1 MTRPDSSD
9 SMPER
14 IGPYKLVRA
23 LGKGGMG
30 VVYEGVD
37 TRLNRRVAIKTAR
50 MDRIDPGDLEAR
62 ERFLREA
69 RAAAAL
75 NHPGIITI
83 YEADEWE
90 GGLFIAME
98 FVEGTDLAG
107 WVKRNGP
114 PSVELAVDWLATL
127 AETLAFAHRRG
138 IIHRDIKPAN
148 ILVPDE
154 GHLKI
159 TDFGIARLESST
171 LTQEGAVLGTPNYMS
186 PEQFLGRKA
195 DGRADLFSLAV
206 VGYELLTG
214 SRPFTGDSFT
224 AIMHHVLHTPP
235 VPPDMLNPEIN
246 FRLRDVLLKALSKAP
261 SDRFPDGS
269 AFAAALRESLSPEV
283 SRIHDAATVIAT
295 PNRALAET
303 RLADVPPNTDIPPM
317 GTTVRSTD
325 KTLETATA
333 GIAVSPTGRIDPDV
347 PLSAGEAAASAGV
360 SSAYRSK
367 QRGPILTI
375 AAVVLAGIFGILFF
389 TEWRQPGPEPA
400 SSNPSPATV
409 SSAMDIA
416 PVTPAEPAPVEQPQ
430 PKNPPPPA
438 AAAVPTPSIRLAYY
452 LYVTASPEVFRGFP
466 VSPEEQEEYL
476 KSRVASG
483 EVSLW
488 KNSNTVIV
496 VQDTSGGK
504 NTTVVNEPVPESGRG
519 IIRVPANAKSL
530 RFEIR
535 DATGLTL
542 TEAEYKDSAWDS
554 ARHFLVLR

>member
-1 MTRPDSSD
+1 MTRSDTPDT
-9 SMPER
+9 MPKH
-14 IGPYKLVRA
+14 IGPYRLVRA

-50 MDRIDPGDLEAR
+50 MDRIDPSDQEAR

-107 WVKRNGP
+107 WVRRNGP
-114 PSVELAVDWLATL
+114 PTVEQAVNWLATL
-127 AETLAFAHRRG
+127 SETLAFAHRRG
-138 IIHRDIKPAN
+138 IVHRDIKPAN

-171 LTQEGAVLGTPNYMS
+171 LTQEGAILGTPNYMS

-214 SRPFTGDSFT
+214 TRPFTGDSFT

-235 VPPDMLNPEIN
+235 VPPDMLNPDIDAP
-246 FRLRDVLLKALSKAP
+246 LRDVLLKALSKAP
-261 SDRFPDGS
+261 SERFPDGE
-269 AFAAALRESLSPEV
+269 AFAAALRDALS
-283 SRIHDAATVIAT
+283 
-295 PNRALAET
+295 T
-303 RLADVPPNTDIPPM
+303 RLAPIPEAPTVVISP
-317 GTTVRSTD
+317 GENPAETLKNPAPAGIPALPDAPTVRADSNPIGTRNNV
-325 KTLETATA
+325 TATA
-333 GIAVSPTGRIDPDV
+333 PTERYHPPEAITPERAVSNSHSNRSVSVLAVTAV
-347 PLSAGEAAASAGV
+347 LLAGV
-360 SSAYRSK
+360 SVA
-367 QRGPILTI
+367 
-375 AAVVLAGIFGILFF
+375 LFLLDR
-389 TEWRQPGPEPA
+389 RQPEPTPSSVTHSTPA
-400 SSNPSPATV
+400 SASHAV
-409 SSAMDIA
+409 DLA
-416 PVTPAEPAPVEQPQ
+416 PVTPAEPATDTRQAGPETAHSSSIPS
-430 PKNPPPPA
+430 
-438 AAAVPTPSIRLAYY
+438 TPDPMVRIAYY
-452 LYVTASPEVFRGFP
+452 LYQTESPEVFRGFP
-466 VSPEEQEEYL
+466 VSPDDQGAYL
-476 KSRVASG
+476 KNRVASG

-488 KNSNTVIV
+488 KNSNAAIV
-496 VQDTSGGK
+496 VQDTSGG
-504 NTTVVNEPVPESGRG
+504 NSVTVVNEPVPESGRG
-519 IIRVPANAKSL
+519 VISIPANAKSI

-535 DATGLTL
+535 DATGLSL
-542 TEAEYKDSAWDS
+542 TEAEYKDTSWDS
-554 ARHFLVLR
+554 ARYFLVLR